1 MDHPLLLIADN
12 DEDDLFLLQ
21 RAMTRLRILNPCEEV
36 RTGEEVK
43 DYFKRTGRFA
53 NRIAYPQ
60 AVGVILLLDAH
71 LPTIS
76 GVEVVGWI
84 RQNQLPELMGVL
96 VWTGSANPRERLA
109 MREVGFSCVDKP
121 LELPG
126 YEQLFNRFPGLKLE
140 NVAGGKVL
148 RVALAGRTAEIILR
162 AF

>member
-12 DEDDLFLLQ
+12 DEDDRFFLR
-21 RAMTRLRILNPCEEV
+21 RAMTKLRILNPCQEV
-36 RTGEEVK
+36 HSGEEVE

-60 AVGVILLLDAH
+60 AAVILLLDVH
-71 LPTIS
+71 LPKVS
-76 GVEVVGWI
+76 GVEVLRWI
-84 RQNQLPELMGVL
+84 RQNQPSELLGVL
-96 VWTGSANPRERLA
+96 VWTGSSGPGEKLA
-109 MREVGFSCVDKP
+109 MREEGFTCVDKP
-121 LELPG
+121 SELLE

-148 RVALAGRTAEIILR
+148 RVAPVARTAEIILR

>member
-43 DYFKRTGRFA
+43 DYFKRTERSA

-76 GVEVVGWI
+76 GVEVVMDTAEPAT
-84 RQNQLPELMGVL
+84 RVD
-96 VWTGSANPRERLA
+96 GSPRMFGLFWNPRRPYFCSTVTLA
-109 MREVGFSCVDKP
+109 I
-121 LELPG
+121 LPVKALG
-126 YEQLFNRFPGLKLE
+126 SPGL
-140 NVAGGKVL
+140 
-148 RVALAGRTAEIILR
+148 
-162 AF
+162 